1 MRPFLPVIKEWLDS
15 GRREAALL
23 GLLAVLGFGVRAAYV
38 LWTRDAA
45 PHMDLGSFFPSALP
59 FTHPFD
65 TSPREPFF
73 VWWLWALAKCGI
85 TSTAGIRLAN
95 ALWFVPSLLLFF
107 PLAAR
112 LLGRRPAWA
121 AAALYAFLPGQ
132 VQSDATG
139 LRHLIEGFGV
149 LLLLGAVAAEPSLA
163 AAGNWLRSAAALAVL
178 ALTRVNYAGSGLLL
192 LAASALKGRAWRPLL
207 ALLPALLLLLG
218 HLQNNRARHGDAMHS
233 VNLHTHFFSN
243 LEYIGRPGFS
253 ATFDE
258 WQKNV
263 YEPRLNFRQWA
274 FERHTRWE
282 LVRDSAVGLWRGFWD
297 FYDKVYFSL
306 GLPSAARWLLL
317 ALYALGFGA
326 ALLTPGL
333 RVIPLWL
340 LLLTLPYAFVA
351 HVFWAGRFFAPFAP
365 LALLLVVKGA
375 GAAGAFLASRLAR
388 SSPAV
393 K

>member
-1 MRPFLPVIKEWLDS
+1 MAGYLDS
-15 GRREAALL
+15 TGRRQALLLGALAAL
-23 GLLAVLGFGVRAAYV
+23 GLAARAGYV

-45 PHMDLGSFFPSALP
+45 PHMDLGSFFPSVLP
-59 FTHPFD
+59 LTHPFD

-73 VWWLWALAKCGI
+73 VWWLWLLGELGV

-95 ALWFVPSLLLFF
+95 SIWFVPSLLLFF

-112 LLGRRPAWA
+112 LLGARPAWA

-132 VQSDATG
+132 VQSDTTG

-149 LLLLGAVAAEPSLA
+149 LLLLGTLAVDPGLGRARSWLR
-163 AAGNWLRSAAALAVL
+163 AAGALAVL
-178 ALTRVNYAGSGLLL
+178 VLTRVNYAGSGLLL
-192 LAASALKGRAWRPLL
+192 TGAAALKGRRWRALL

-218 HLQNNRARHGDAMHS
+218 HLQNNRARHGDAFHS

-243 LEYIGRPGFS
+243 LEYIGQPGFS
-253 ATFDE
+253 ATFEE

-282 LVRDSAVGLWRGFWD
+282 LVRDSAKGLWRGFWD
-297 FYDKVYFSL
+297 FYEKVYFSL
-306 GLPSAARWLLL
+306 GLPAPARYLLL
-317 ALYALGFGA
+317 ALYVLGFGA
-326 ALLTPGL
+326 ALADRHL
-333 RVIPLWL
+333 RLIPFCL

-375 GAAGAFLASRLAR
+375 AVAGSLAAERLPQFL
-388 SSPAV
+388 SS
-393 K
+393 KK